1 MAGWK
6 IQAAC
11 VWLNDHIS
19 TTSEMPH
26 GGYKFSGFGKD
37 MGVLSLEE
45 YTQVKHVLANHDT
58 NPTRFW
64 HEAVFRG

>member
-1 MAGWK
+1 M
-6 IQAAC
+6 
-11 VWLNDHIS
+11 
-19 TTSEMPH
+19 
-26 GGYKFSGFGKD
+26 
-37 MGVLSLEE
+37 LSLEE